1 MNTDRITPGAA
12 LCGCGDSITPNL
24 ARISSRSAR
33 TTDVLDDK
41 MHLSEAGRLAQA
53 VWEGLPTHYPHIRL
67 DAWVVM
73 PNHVHGIVMLT
84 EANADPDPHPVQ
96 VSNLPLPQ
104 PEPTPITA
112 PRYFITVSTHNRVC
126 LLGDVLDDKMHLS
139 EAGRLAQAVWEGL
152 PTHYPHIRLDAW
164 VVMPNH
170 VHGIVMLTEA
180 NADPD
185 PHPVDPDPVRAGFKP
200 APSATGTDANNA
212 RHGLPEIVRAF
223 KTFSARRINAVRGA
237 VGTSVW

>member
-1 MNTDRITPGAA
+1 MNTNYRQDNPRRRSMRLRGFNYAQPGA
-12 LCGCGDSITPNL
+12 
-24 ARISSRSAR
+24 
-33 TTDVLDDK
+33 
-41 MHLSEAGRLAQA
+41 
-53 VWEGLPTHYPHIRL
+53 
-67 DAWVVM
+67 
-73 PNHVHGIVMLT
+73 
-84 EANADPDPHPVQ
+84 
-96 VSNLPLPQ
+96 
-104 PEPTPITA
+104 
-112 PRYFITVSTHNRVC
+112 YFITVSTHNRVC

-185 PHPVDPDPVRAGFKP
+185 PVGAGFKP
-200 APSATGTDANNA
+200 ATTATGTDASNA

-237 VGTSVW
+237 VGTSVWQRNYYEHIIRDDETLNRIRQYIMDNPARWHEDPENQDAMGRW

>member
-1 MNTDRITPGAA
+1 MNTNYRQDNPRRRSMRLRGFNYAHPGA
-12 LCGCGDSITPNL
+12 
-24 ARISSRSAR
+24 
-33 TTDVLDDK
+33 
-41 MHLSEAGRLAQA
+41 
-53 VWEGLPTHYPHIRL
+53 
-67 DAWVVM
+67 
-73 PNHVHGIVMLT
+73 
-84 EANADPDPHPVQ
+84 
-96 VSNLPLPQ
+96 
-104 PEPTPITA
+104 
-112 PRYFITVSTHNRVC
+112 YFITVSTHNRVC

-212 RHGLPEIVRAF
+212 RHCLPEIVRAF
-223 KTFSARRINAVRGA
+223 KTFSARRINAVRGGSRYISLA
-237 VGTSVW
+237 AQLLRTHHSRRRDPEPHPPIHHGQSGTLA